1 MRCSS
6 TRDSVAIKKIIIIF
20 AEKYTFYHPQI
31 INAMKKKTLLLTMLM
46 GIAGVMVAQNIP
58 SSIIEVNNV
67 RGNILGTGNVFSN
80 VLSNNLTWEV
90 PKDSGNSTLF
100 QYSLWIGGVDENDS
114 LHLAANK
121 YNQAG
126 RDYWMGPLAP
136 GLGTIDD
143 ATEQQFEHIWNLT
156 RSQIDEF
163 ISNHG
168 QAGYEIP
175 EDILTWPAHGPQGY
189 AENLAPFV
197 DVNGDEHYN
206 PADGDYPD
214 IMGDQC
220 LFFIFNDSY
229 ANHTESSG
237 GKLGLEVHA
246 MVYAYDAPDDE
257 ALNNTVF
264 FHYELFNRSS
274 NTYFGTYVGVWNDWD
289 IGDGWN
295 DFAGC
300 NVRLGSFYGYNATSD
315 DNVYGTNLPVQACT
329 ILGGPFFDA
338 DGIDNLGYNGD
349 CESSNASFA
358 YSTVNFDNGIIDDER
373 FGLSRYM
380 VQSNSNDA
388 AMGDPTDAIGFY
400 NVLRG
405 LWANGTKPQYGGN
418 GFSGADVVGP
428 NCNFLFPGD
437 SDPCNYG
444 TSGVLPNGGYNV
456 DGHYWTE
463 EGEGNPYSDRRGLGI
478 TGPFT
483 FQPSDMQP
491 LDFAMTTVWASDR
504 TSALDRLEEI
514 VSQVIT
520 KYIDDYNL
528 AAIDEYPEQ
537 GESLLKV
544 YPNPSEG
551 VVMIEGTGKLTI
563 VNALGQQVLTRDIDG
578 QTTLSLPSGLY
589 LIQMQNEK
597 GAYVNKLVVK

>member
-1 MRCSS
+1 
-6 TRDSVAIKKIIIIF
+6 
-20 AEKYTFYHPQI
+20 
-31 INAMKKKTLLLTMLM
+31 MKKKTLLLTMLM
-46 GIAGVMVAQNIP
+46 GIMGVMVAQNIP

-67 RGNILGTGNVFSN
+67 RGNILGTGNVFSS

-100 QYSLWIGGVDENDS
+100 QYALWVGGVDESDN
-114 LHLAANK
+114 LHLAAHR
-121 YNQAG
+121 YNQIG
-126 RDYWMGPLAP
+126 RDYWMGPLT
-136 GLGTIDD
+136 LGSATTTD
-143 ATEQQFEHIWNLT
+143 AVELEFEHIWNLT
-156 RSQIDEF
+156 QSQIDEF

-197 DVNGDEHYN
+197 DVNGDAHYN

-229 ANHTESSG
+229 ANHTESG
-237 GKLGLEVHA
+237 CDKLGLEVHA

-264 FHYELFNRSS
+264 FHYELFNRSA

-295 DFAGC
+295 DYAGC
-300 NVRLGSFYGYNATSD
+300 NVHLNSLYGYNATSN

-338 DGIDNLGYNGD
+338 DGIDNSGYNGD
-349 CESSNASFA
+349 CESSSTFYA

-373 FGLSRYM
+373 FGLSRFM
-380 VQSNSNDA
+380 VQSNSSDE
-388 AMGDPTDAIGFY
+388 AMGDPTDTIEYY

-405 LWANGTKPQYGGN
+405 LWADGTRPQYGGN
-418 GFSGADVVGP
+418 GFTGGDVVGP

-444 TSGVLPNGGYNV
+444 TYGELPNGGFNV
-456 DGHYWTE
+456 DGHFWTE
-463 EGEGNPYSDRRGLGI
+463 EGEGNVPSDRRGLGI

-483 FQPSDMQP
+483 FQPGDMQP
-491 LDFAMTTVWASDR
+491 LDFAMTTVWPSDR
-504 TSALDRLEEI
+504 ASAMDRFEEI
-514 VSQVIT
+514 IGQVID
-520 KYIDDYNL
+520 KYLEDYNL
-528 AAIDEYPEQ
+528 VAVDEHSEQ
-537 GESLLKV
+537 GENLLKV

-551 VVMIEGTGKLTI
+551 AVMIEGTGKLTI
-563 VNALGQQVLTRDIDG
+563 MNTLGQQVLTRNIDG
-578 QTTLSLPSGLY
+578 QTTLNLPSGLY
-589 LIQMQNEK
+589 LIRMENET
-597 GAYVNKLVVK
+597 GMYVNKLVVK